1 MEKARTA
8 SRIEALKGLLLEKGL
23 DAALISLYENRRY
36 YSGFTG
42 SNGYLIVT
50 PGIGE
55 PVLITD
61 RRYTQQAKEQTRD
74 VRVLEHGADRF
85 ELIAREIAARGIQSM
100 LIEGQMPVSEYLEL
114 QRRLPL
120 VRLEPAGEAL
130 TDLRMIKDGA
140 EIENIKT
147 AVRLSQR
154 ALREVADRCRV
165 GMTEKD
171 LADELNYR
179 VSRLGAEA
187 MSFGTIVAAGERGAL
202 AHGAPTARP
211 ILPGDMVVVDFGA
224 MWDGYCADLTRTL
237 LFGDVPGE
245 QLAIFDLVERA
256 FDAAFEAVKPG
267 AVAGDVEEAH
277 RRVFQDAGMEDYAL
291 KGLGHGI
298 GLEIHEHPRVV
309 MDAKQVLK
317 PGMVF
322 TIEPGLYLPG
332 CCGVRTEDDVLV
344 TENGAVNLVDPAA
357 LPHRIRI
364 AE

>member
-8 SRIEALKGLLLEKGL
+8 NRIEALKGLLKEKGL

-36 YSGFTG
+36 YSLFTG
-42 SNGYLIVT
+42 SNGYWIIS
-50 PGIGE
+50 PGLGE

-85 ELIAREIAARGIQSM
+85 EPIAREIAARGIQSM

-114 QRRLPL
+114 QRRLPHI
-120 VRLEPAGEAL
+120 RLEPAGEAL
-130 TDLRMIKDGA
+130 TDLRMIKDGS
-140 EIENIKT
+140 EIERIKT
-147 AVRLSQR
+147 AVRLSER
-154 ALREVADRCRV
+154 ALREVADRCRM

-202 AHGAPTARP
+202 AHGTPTSRP
-211 ILPGDMVVVDFGA
+211 ILAGDMVVVDFGA

-237 LFGDVPGE
+237 LFGDVPEE
-245 QLAIFDLVERA
+245 QLGIFDLVEHA
-256 FDAAFEAVKPG
+256 FAAAFEAVKPG
-267 AVAGDVEEAH
+267 VIAGDVEEAH
-277 RRVFQDAGMEDYAL
+277 RRVFRDAGMEDYAL

-309 MDAKQVLK
+309 IAAKQVMK

-332 CCGVRTEDDVLV
+332 RCGVRTEDDVLV
-344 TENGAVNLVDPAA
+344 TQDGAVNLVDSAT
-357 LPHRIRI
+357 LPHRIQI